1 MTDIIHRIS
10 LWVQI
15 RMMESMQRSAT
26 GIQQAS
32 REEAQTE
39 ALPIRLVDFFQN
51 LRPRPKPIAR
61 MPFMGVLCF
70 FFLAITNSSGNLV
83 RVAAL
88 GANTEDEASFRL
100 SRHSILA
107 NRVVETVVT
116 THKYRVK

>member
-1 MTDIIHRIS
+1 M
-10 LWVQI
+10 V
-15 RMMESMQRSAT
+15 ESILRSAT
-26 GIQQAS
+26 GTLQAS
-32 REEAQTE
+32 REEAQAD

-61 MPFMGVLCF
+61 MPYMGLLCF
-70 FFLAITNSSGNLV
+70 FFLAIVNSSGNLV
-83 RVAAL
+83 QVAAL

-116 THKYRVK
+116 THKYRAE